1 MAGEGFL
8 KRLAATYI
16 PVDGLEERVDF
27 DIFDSIGAVTETIL
41 RVSLEQHPKER
52 LGLGRKKLRHS

>member
-1 MAGEGFL
+1 MAGEGKQ
-8 KRLAATYI
+8 KRPAFTHI
-16 PVDGLEERVDF
+16 PVDSFKERVDF
-27 DIFDSIGAVTETIL
+27 DILDSVGAVTETIL